1 MGSVPAPIW
10 GLTPMGVIVGRC
22 DPCRV
27 IRVLTVDDHAIVR
40 SGIVSLLSSEDGILP
55 VAAVSGCGAAIVA
68 FEQLQPD
75 VVIADFRLTD
85 GDGLSLCRR
94 LERDDWPSRVL
105 IFSGFAEADLAV
117 AAMVAGAAGVLGK
130 GTAGELLL
138 AAIRAVAGGGMPAPA
153 VPAELLKH
161 AAERLDPADH
171 PIFGMRLEGMAA
183 SEIGDV
189 LHVDRPTVEA
199 RIDRVVDVLKP
210 RVDPPTLNAAPA
222 GRTVGRWL

>member
-1 MGSVPAPIW
+1 
-10 GLTPMGVIVGRC
+10 
-22 DPCRV
+22 V
-27 IRVLTVDDHAIVR
+27 IRVLTVDDHAVVR

-55 VAAVSGCGAAIVA
+55 VAAVSGCDAALA
-68 FEQLQPD
+68 EFDQLHPD

-117 AAMVAGAAGVLGK
+117 AAAVAGAAGVLGK

-138 AAIRAVAGGGMPAPA
+138 ASVRAVAAGGMPRPV
-153 VPAELLKH
+153 VPAELLRH

-171 PIFGMRLEGMAA
+171 PIFGMRLDGSATG
-183 SEIGDV
+183 EIADV
-189 LHVDRPTVEA
+189 LHLERGTVED
-199 RIDRVVDVLKP
+199 RIDRMVDALKP
-210 RVDPPTLNAAPA
+210 RVDPPALATGERP